1 MSSASEA
8 TEDLV
13 SIMKAYKIP
22 ASEAMDVTD
31 ALIAVSNNYA
41 VTAADIGNALKR
53 SASAMSVANNTFEQN
68 VALATAMAEVT
79 QNAEKSGSALSVLSL
94 RIRGAKTELQEMGE
108 DTDDMASSTSK
119 LRAQVKGLTKGFDI
133 MKDE

>member
-1 MSSASEA
+1 MA
-8 TEDLV
+8 
-13 SIMKAYKIP
+13 
-22 ASEAMDVTD
+22 
-31 ALIAVSNNYA
+31 
-41 VTAADIGNALKR
+41 
-53 SASAMSVANNTFEQN
+53 VANNTFEEN

-79 QNAEKSGSALSVLSL
+79 QNAEKSGSALQVLSL

-133 MKDE
+133 MKDDKTFK